1 MTKRKTPTK
10 KVVKTPTHYDESVQ
24 PIDLIE
30 AFELNFSR
38 GNIVKYVCRAK
49 YKEDELEDLKKALY
63 YLEREINNLENN

>member
-10 KVVKTPTHYDESVQ
+10 TPYHYDESIQ

-38 GNIVKYVCRAK
+38 GNIIKYVCRAA
-49 YKEDELEDLKKALY
+49 YKGEELDDLQKALY
-63 YLEREINNLENN
+63 YLNREVQKLENK